1 MVHSKEPPRPVVL
14 TGGIG
19 SGKSS
24 VARLLREWG
33 AHVVDADVLAREVV
47 SPGSPG
53 LAAVVAEFGAAVL
66 APDDS
71 LDRAALAERVFADR
85 DRLSRLEAIIHP
97 LVHAAAVE
105 QVSDQ
110 RGAVLVV
117 YEVPLPGSSPF
128 ADEPVVVVVD
138 APEQIRRER
147 LLRRGLS
154 DAQILARTASQPTRE
169 KWLTLAD
176 WVLDNSGS
184 EETLTAEVARLWR
197 ELTGEDPPVG
207 AGG

>member
-47 SPGSPG
+47 APGSPG

-66 APDDS
+66 APDGS

-138 APEQIRRER
+138 APERDTSGATPSAWA
-147 LLRRGLS
+147 RRGPDPGPDGQS
-154 DAQILARTASQPTRE
+154 
-169 KWLTLAD
+169 AD
-176 WVLDNSGS
+176 PG
-184 EETLTAEVARLWR
+184 EVAHPGRL
-197 ELTGEDPPVG
+197 G
-207 AGG
+207 AGQQWERGDPDG